1 MSNWKDVIER
11 RIEAIRQQ
19 PQLWNDYWDEYTGE
33 DCEELDADKF
43 GLAIQ
48 EALKVKNEEMTCIKL
63 LADIRQACGDD
74 GKRMQDELV
83 QYAELYRQA
92 ESVPKGWKPIST
104 APMDGTQ
111 VLLCTLTGKIADG
124 MFSQKYKLWSWPYVM
139 VNPTH
144 WMQRPEL
151 PEGARP

>member
-1 MSNWKDVIER
+1 MSDWKDLTDYE
-11 RIEAIRQQ
+11 IEAIHVQDQ
-19 PQLWNDYWDEYTGE
+19 FWNDYWDEYTGE

-48 EALKVKNEEMTCIKL
+48 EALRVKNEEMTCIKL

-92 ESVPKGWKPIST
+92 ESVPEAWRST
-104 APMDGTQ
+104 MKELSDDLESEIESRRSRKIDPRIERDLIVVKEARA
-111 VLLCTLTGKIADG
+111 LLAKQEQD
-124 MFSQKYKLWSWPYVM
+124 
-139 VNPTH
+139 
-144 WMQRPEL
+144 RE
-151 PEGARP
+151 